1 MGVGVAHVIE
11 MRQAEPAVVDSA
23 AGTLDVEASGDSDA
37 WCAAARAELAA
48 DALEI
53 PLQSLVVWIAA
64 ELALFARFSEVVL
77 RFAGGAV
84 DGEALRAND
93 FAHAF
98 DGREVLVAVVSG
110 AVNEVVGILLAL
122 SLDGVLEE
130 GSVHDW

>member
-1 MGVGVAHVIE
+1 MD
-11 MRQAEPAVVDSA
+11 QADPAVVSPA
-23 AGTLDVEASGDSDA
+23 ARALDMEASVDSDA
-37 WCAAARAELAA
+37 WCAATGTELAA
-48 DALEI
+48 DALEV
-53 PLQSLVVWIAA
+53 PLQSFVVWIAA
-64 ELALFARFSEVVL
+64 ELALLACFAEVVL